1 LRSVRGRTATAGT
14 ARRVGL
20 FLAVVLLVAAG
31 VYGEGN
37 PPVTHIRI
45 ATGSQTA
52 VYYAFGRALGQLVEE
67 NLPDADAEVLVTA
80 ASVENVGLVQS
91 HGAEIGFTQAD
102 ILVTGTRPPDP
113 RVRALAR
120 VYEDLLHLVVPSDS
134 PIRTLEDLRGKTVA
148 TGAPGS
154 GTEITVGRLLEVAGL
169 GGPDAIRARR
179 WGLDESAA
187 ALRDGH
193 VDAFFFSGGLP
204 VQAIEDLNNSLGI
217 RIVDLSKWVEPMRH
231 AYSSV
236 YARREV
242 NDSVYNLPAVS
253 TLAVPNFLVVPAD
266 MPDAVAYD
274 LTRLLMERHEALA
287 RAHPAGERFDV
298 RSAIGTMPVPLHPGA
313 ARYFRSVKP

>member
-1 LRSVRGRTATAGT
+1 MLVL
-14 ARRVGL
+14 VG
-20 FLAVVLLVAAG
+20 AG
-31 VYGEGN
+31 VYGERN

-52 VYYAFGRALGQLVEE
+52 VYYAFGKALGQLVED
-67 NLPDADAEVLVTA
+67 NLPNADAEVMVTA
-80 ASVENVGLVQS
+80 ASVENVGLVKRKQ
-91 HGAEIGFTQAD
+91 AEVGFTQAD
-102 ILVTGTRPPDP
+102 ILVTGDAPPDP

-120 VYEDLLHLVVPSDS
+120 VYEDLLHLVVPTDS
-134 PIRTLEDLRGKTVA
+134 PITKLADLSGKTVA

-154 GTEITVGRLLEVAGL
+154 GTEITVDRLLQVAFPEGD
-169 GGPDAIRARR
+169 GTIQRR
-179 WGLDESAA
+179 RLGLDDSAA

-204 VQAIEDLNNSLGI
+204 VQAIEDLNNAVGI
-217 RIVDLSKWVEPMRH
+217 RIVDLSDYVEPMRK
-231 AYSSV
+231 AFSTV
-236 YARREV
+236 YVRRDV

-266 MPDAVAYD
+266 MPDDVAFD
-274 LTRLLMERHEALA
+274 LTKLLMERHETLA

-313 ARYFRSVKP
+313 AAYFRSVKP

>member
-1 LRSVRGRTATAGT
+1 ML
-14 ARRVGL
+14 
-20 FLAVVLLVAAG
+20 VLVLVASG

-52 VYYAFGRALGQLVEE
+52 VYYAFGRALGQLVDE
-67 NLPDADAEVLVTA
+67 NLPDAHAEVLVTA
-80 ASVENVGLVQS
+80 ASAENVRLVES
-91 HGAEIGFTQAD
+91 RGAEIGFTQAD
-102 ILVTGTRPPDP
+102 ILVTGAAPPDP

-120 VYEDLLHLVVPSDS
+120 VYEDLLHLVVPTDS
-134 PIRTLEDLRGKTVA
+134 PIRTLADLKGKRVA

-169 GGPDAIRARR
+169 PHVIQKQR
-179 WGLDESAA
+179 WGLDDSAA
-187 ALRDGH
+187 ALRDGRI
-193 VDAFFFSGGLP
+193 DAFFFSGGLP

-217 RIVDLSKWVEPMRH
+217 RIVDLGEWVEPMRKAH
-231 AYSSV
+231 STV
-236 YARREV
+236 YVRREV
-242 NDSVYNLPAVS
+242 NDSVYDLPAVS
-253 TLAVPNFLVVPAD
+253 TLAVPNFLVVPTE
-266 MPDAVAYD
+266 MPDDVAYD
-274 LTRLLMERHEALA
+274 LTKLLMERHEALA

>member
-1 LRSVRGRTATAGT
+1 MRSRSGKTAA
-14 ARRVGL
+14 AL
-20 FLAVVLLVAAG
+20 VVLVLVGAG
-31 VYGEGN
+31 VYGERN

-52 VYYAFGRALGQLVEE
+52 VYYAFGKALGQLVED
-67 NLPDADAEVLVTA
+67 NLPNADAEVMVTA
-80 ASVENVGLVQS
+80 ASVENVGLVKRKQ
-91 HGAEIGFTQAD
+91 AEVGFTQAD
-102 ILVTGTRPPDP
+102 ILVTGDAPPDP

-120 VYEDLLHLVVPSDS
+120 VYEDLLHLVVPTDS
-134 PIRTLEDLRGKTVA
+134 PITKLADLSGKTVA

-154 GTEITVGRLLEVAGL
+154 GTEITVDRLLQVAFPEGD
-169 GGPDAIRARR
+169 GTIQRR
-179 WGLDESAA
+179 RLGLDDSAA

-204 VQAIEDLNNSLGI
+204 VQAIEDLNNAVGI
-217 RIVDLSKWVEPMRH
+217 RIVDLSDYVEPMRK
-231 AYSSV
+231 AFSTV
-236 YARREV
+236 YVRRDV

-266 MPDAVAYD
+266 MPDDVAFD
-274 LTRLLMERHEALA
+274 LTKLLMERHETLA

-313 ARYFRSVKP
+313 AAYFRSVKP